1 MLKSLQINYFPVID
15 AYSHSG
21 ILIFALTIF
30 NFLQKVT
37 LKLLIGILPYL
48 DSITLSNW
56 ISLHHPLY
64 SLILL
69 EKIDI
74 SDRLLALFH
83 ITEATDRRLKHL
95 AFPSVFLL

>member
-1 MLKSLQINYFPVID
+1 MLKSLQTNYFPVIN
-15 AYSHSG
+15 AYPHSG
-21 ILIFALTIF
+21 ILIVALIIF
-30 NFLQKVT
+30 NFLQKVI

-64 SLILL
+64 SFILL
-69 EKIDI
+69 EKIDV